1 MFADCLSAAPLARI
15 FASRRY
21 CFRPSKASRADTVVV
36 DRSGCHDRSAPH
48 GRGHAQLAG
57 FRNLVAYPNRDFRN
71 TEVTP
76 YVQDDW
82 KLSSKLT
89 LNLGFSSERSFQ
101 YFQYRQ
107 LRSSEQY
114 PVPRGRRSEPPSR
127 SNHQRSR
134 QAEADSVRAQ
144 TDLLRTA
151 QNARGDA
158 APFALPNLSQAESRA
173 WYNEER

>member
-76 YVQDDW
+76 CVQDDW

-114 PVPRGRRSEPPSR
+114 SVPRWWRSEPPSR

-144 TDLLRTA
+144 TDLLRKA
-151 QNARGDA
+151 QNG
-158 APFALPNLSQAESRA
+158 APRRRTLCVPKLVPGRIPA